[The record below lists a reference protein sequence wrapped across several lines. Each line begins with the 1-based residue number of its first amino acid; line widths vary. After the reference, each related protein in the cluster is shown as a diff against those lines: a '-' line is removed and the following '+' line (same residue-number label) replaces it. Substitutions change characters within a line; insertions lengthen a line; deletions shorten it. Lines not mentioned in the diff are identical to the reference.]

1 MVSLQLAAGVPL
13 RANGISV
20 EDLADEV
27 PDFRLERYRTIPET
41 ATSAACYHLAQQWL
55 SNCRNNHKHHGSEV
69 AATYRFRFPFRL
81 INIGYEDP
89 RLWVVLPQS
98 VYPEYVALSHCWG
111 GTLPLQT
118 LKSNLARHMRQGV
131 QKGSLPETFRDAIN
145 VARQLGFQY
154 LWIDSL
160 CIVQDD
166 EQDWEEQSS
175 QMDSVYGLASL
186 VLAASVAASTED
198 GFLRTPRFRHA
209 HTVKVPPR
217 AGSGHPL
224 RLKYRP
230 LSLYQRHDPLDT
242 RGWALQ
248 ERLSATRYLA
258 YGEQEMYYVCADSA
272 TCECGCYQYEFQDGN
287 KIQNI
292 QKDLLAPVNDLSE
305 IGHRW
310 RKHVLR
316 HYTDR
321 ELTKSTDKLVA
332 LSALAFQIQHR
343 FEATYLAGI
352 WKEDLVRELLWFI
365 PSDKPSHRVE
375 SFYAP
380 SWSWISVSADGDWR
394 PYDSDD
400 YDTREV
406 EEPLVEVLDAKTTP
420 LTVNRFG
427 PVIEGT
433 VKLLGM
439 ALTTTTE
446 SYWGYRIKHPY
457 ISGLGRVEVSFT
469 FDTPLVALT
478 VEMGDGIQE
487 RSARRLRHHERVAIQ
502 TRPDEITVTMVPLVL
517 LSTPSDS
524 QVTIFGLV
532 LGRSATHAGC
542 YERVGTFGIMDLPRE
557 SIKQLK
563 AIHRREIS
571 IV

>member
-1 MVSLQLAAGVPL
+1 MVGLQVTVLALLHANEIFAENSAGEM
-13 RANGISV
+13 S
-20 EDLADEV
+20 
-27 PDFRLERYRTIPET
+27 DFKLERYRTIPET
-41 ATSAACYHLAQQWL
+41 ATSAVCHQMAQQWL
-55 SNCRNNHKHHGSEV
+55 SNCQNNHRQCGSKV
-69 AATYRFRFPFRL
+69 ATYRFRFPFRL
-81 INIGYEDP
+81 IDIGFENP
-89 RLWVVLPQS
+89 RLS
-98 VYPEYVALSHCWG
+98 VIPSPGICPDYVALSHCWG
-111 GTLPLQT
+111 GTQPLQT
-118 LKSNLARHMRQGV
+118 LRGNLGRHMHEGIQRA
-131 QKGSLPETFRDAIN
+131 SLTETFRDAIDVVRN
-145 VARQLGFQY
+145 FGFRH

-166 EQDWEEQSS
+166 EQDWDEQSS

-186 VLAASVAASTED
+186 VLAAAVAASTES
-198 GFLRTPRFRHA
+198 GFLRAPRFHHA
-209 HTVKVPPR
+209 HTVEVPTR
-217 AGSGHPL
+217 AGSGSPI

-258 YGEQEMYYVCADSA
+258 YGEQEMYYMCAEMA
-272 TCECGCYQYEFQDGN
+272 NCECGCYQYDFQDGN

-292 QKDLLAPVNDLSE
+292 QQDLLAPVEDPCE

-310 RKHVLR
+310 RKHVLK
-316 HYTDR
+316 HYRTR

-332 LSALAFQIQHR
+332 LSALASHIHDR

-352 WKEDLVRELLWFI
+352 WKEDLLRELLWSI
-365 PSDKPSHRVE
+365 PSDKPSHRSE

-380 SWSWISVSADGDWR
+380 SWSWISVSVGGDWI

-400 YDTREV
+400 YDSREV
-406 EEPLVEVLDAKTTP
+406 EEPLAEVLDAKTTP

-446 SYWGYRIKHPY
+446 SYWGYRTKNPY
-457 ISGLGRVEVSFT
+457 IPGLGHVEVSFT
-469 FDTPLVALT
+469 FDTPLAELI
-478 VEMGDGIQE
+478 VEAGDGTQE
-487 RSARRLRHHERVAIQ
+487 RSARRLRHHERMEIQ
-502 TRPDEITVTMVPLVL
+502 TKPDELTVTMVPLVL
-517 LSTPSDS
+517 LSTSFYS
-524 QVTIFGLV
+524 QVTISGLV

-542 YERVGTFGIMDLPRE
+542 YERVGTFDIMDLPIE
-557 SIKQLK
+557 SIEPLK
-563 AIHRREIS
+563 AIHRCEVS